1 MCSTPAAAVLGGP
14 MAGVAYQQMSVRR
27 KPLTAQEEEQRRSQS
42 MAWRAS
48 RTEGEDPYKI
58 LPQARLDKIKKMP
71 PVERVRQRRR
81 EMGYRDA

>member
-14 MAGVAYQQMSVRR
+14 LAGVAYQQMSVRR

-58 LPQARLDKIKKMP
+58 LPQARLDKIKKPM
-71 PVERVRQRRR
+71 EMIRQRRQR
-81 EMGYRDA
+81 MGYRDA